1 MLKTRVI
8 TAIIVAPLALAALL
22 LLEPTPF
29 RAFIAIV
36 LGVCAWEWAN
46 FAYLQQPGRVGFA
59 VAVGLLT
66 FFAPPDVNWLWIGL
80 GLWSFTALLVLRF
93 PKFPLILKRPA
104 INLLVGVGM
113 LVPAGVALRI
123 LNSQAAYPEYLV
135 LLLGLVWCADIG
147 AYFAGRRF
155 GRTKLHRAVSP
166 GKSWAGVYGG
176 LLVTLVFSGVWLG
189 QVIGIEALS
198 LMGGLAWILFVIVM
212 VFVSILG
219 DLSLSMYKRVR
230 DVKDSSQLLPGHG
243 GFLDRLDSLLSV
255 APVMVLAFTLAG
267 WPV

>member
-46 FAYLQQPGRVGFA
+46 FAYLQQPGRIGFA

-104 INLLVGVGM
+104 INLLIGVVM
-113 LVPAGVALRI
+113 LVPAGVALNI
-123 LNSQAAYPEYLV
+123 LNSQAAYPDYLV

-155 GRTKLHRAVSP
+155 GRTKLHPAVSP

-176 LLVTLVFSGVWLG
+176 LLVTLVFSGVWLS
-189 QVIGIEALS
+189 QVIGI
-198 LMGGLAWILFVIVM
+198 
-212 VFVSILG
+212 
-219 DLSLSMYKRVR
+219 
-230 DVKDSSQLLPGHG
+230 G
-243 GFLDRLDSLLSV
+243 GFVADGRFVMDSLCHRYGVREYSGRSFALYVQAS
-255 APVMVLAFTLAG
+255 AG
-267 WPV
+267 CQRLESIISRAWRFS

>member
-8 TAIIVAPLALAALL
+8 TAIIVAPLALTALL

-46 FAYLQQPGRVGFA
+46 FAYLQQPGRIGFA

-104 INLLVGVGM
+104 INLLIGVVM
-113 LVPAGVALRI
+113 LVPAGVALNI
-123 LNSQAAYPEYLV
+123 LNSQAAYQNTWSCSSDWFGVRISALISLV
-135 LLLGLVWCADIG
+135 VVSG
-147 AYFAGRRF
+147 GRSCIR
-155 GRTKLHRAVSP
+155 P
-166 GKSWAGVYGG
+166 
-176 LLVTLVFSGVWLG
+176 
-189 QVIGIEALS
+189 
-198 LMGGLAWILFVIVM
+198 
-212 VFVSILG
+212 
-219 DLSLSMYKRVR
+219 
-230 DVKDSSQLLPGHG
+230 
-243 GFLDRLDSLLSV
+243 
-255 APVMVLAFTLAG
+255 
-267 WPV
+267 

>member
-46 FAYLQQPGRVGFA
+46 FAYLQQPGRIGFA

-104 INLLVGVGM
+104 INLLVGV
-113 LVPAGVALRI
+113 
-123 LNSQAAYPEYLV
+123 
-135 LLLGLVWCADIG
+135 
-147 AYFAGRRF
+147 
-155 GRTKLHRAVSP
+155 
-166 GKSWAGVYGG
+166 
-176 LLVTLVFSGVWLG
+176 
-189 QVIGIEALS
+189 
-198 LMGGLAWILFVIVM
+198 
-212 VFVSILG
+212 
-219 DLSLSMYKRVR
+219 
-230 DVKDSSQLLPGHG
+230 
-243 GFLDRLDSLLSV
+243 
-255 APVMVLAFTLAG
+255 
-267 WPV
+267 